1 LYWVSRKLPKDLEYK
16 TLTSSR
22 ASWFDMEVQKFC
34 VLALVALAWNGI
46 HAGCPRP
53 SGWCSHEGTSF
64 ALKDCDGDGVPDPT
78 CSDTEGKFGV
88 ISSNDYC
95 CDSWPKGRC
104 GSEVQSPWG
113 RLDTTL
119 CIGHCPRPT
128 GWCSHEGT
136 SFALKDCDGDG
147 VPDPTCSDTEGKF
160 GVISSNDY
168 CSDSWPK
175 GRCGSDACGDY
186 GYIGCYVDDSM
197 RDLND
202 GPKAYGY
209 NQASCKEA
217 CKQYTYFALQHNG
230 WCVCGNGYGTRPQYV
245 KKPDSECG
253 GASGLGGFARN
264 SVYKRCSKGN
274 QTTNPNTNTAGPA
287 PSTGNC
293 RDEIPSCLNN
303 KIAGD
308 CTKELYKNTACR
320 KTCGTC

>member
-1 LYWVSRKLPKDLEYK
+1 MGISVSLYCVSRKLPKDLEYK

-53 SGWCSHEGTSF
+53 S
-64 ALKDCDGDGVPDPT
+64 
-78 CSDTEGKFGV
+78 
-88 ISSNDYC
+88 
-95 CDSWPKGRC
+95 
-104 GSEVQSPWG
+104 
-113 RLDTTL
+113 
-119 CIGHCPRPT
+119 

-245 KKPDSECG
+245 KKPDS
-253 GASGLGGFARN
+253 
-264 SVYKRCSKGN
+264 
-274 QTTNPNTNTAGPA
+274 
-287 PSTGNC
+287 
-293 RDEIPSCLNN
+293 
-303 KIAGD
+303 
-308 CTKELYKNTACR
+308 
-320 KTCGTC
+320 